1 MGLRRYTFRTYCKEN
16 RKLLLPDRGIKIF
29 FNIHGTIG
37 NESPEMLAFLDYMA
51 TGRTQGTL
59 VAAIDAEVRKIKADQ
74 EQKEIYMSLALDY
87 MDDVKES
94 YDEGYDEGEAERS
107 RTIAQRLLQGG
118 MPMEQVAAYTDLT
131 ADQVRELGQQ

>member
-1 MGLRRYTFRTYCKEN
+1 
-16 RKLLLPDRGIKIF
+16 
-29 FNIHGTIG
+29 
-37 NESPEMLAFLDYMA
+37 
-51 TGRTQGTL
+51 
-59 VAAIDAEVRKIKADQ
+59 
-74 EQKEIYMSLALDY
+74 MSLALDY